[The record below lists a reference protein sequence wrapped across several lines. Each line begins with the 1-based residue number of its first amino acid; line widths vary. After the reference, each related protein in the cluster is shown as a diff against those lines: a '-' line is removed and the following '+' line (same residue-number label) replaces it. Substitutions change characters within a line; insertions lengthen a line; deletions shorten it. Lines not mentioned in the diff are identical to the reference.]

1 MDRTTRKQE
10 STTREGGKLYMAL
23 ELGWGKWKLA
33 FTTEAGEKPRLR
45 NLDARSLETLWQ
57 EIDHAKQRFCLDS
70 TAPVVSCYEA
80 GRDGFWLHRWLI
92 SKGVDN
98 RVVDSSSIEVD
109 RRARRAKSDGV
120 DAQKLLDLL
129 VRSEQKGQKRPWSV
143 ARVPSPQEEDARQ
156 LSRELEALKQE
167 RTRHSNR
174 MRGLLASQGLDLE
187 VGPHF
192 REQLEQSRLWDGS
205 AVEPGLRSRLERELV
220 RLELLQ
226 EQISELDKQ
235 RRALLK
241 SSEEASVAQV
251 RKLKLIKALGDN
263 SAWLFVYEFFSWR
276 KFRNRREVAAR
287 AGLAPTPYQSGDS
300 NHEQGISRAG
310 NARIRS
316 MAIEIAWVWVRCQPR
331 SQLTLW
337 FQERFGSGGKRSRR
351 IGIVALARRLLVAL
365 WRYLETGTLPEGA
378 MLKS

>member
-1 MDRTTRKQE
+1 M
-10 STTREGGKLYMAL
+10 
-23 ELGWGKWKLA
+23 
-33 FTTEAGEKPRLR
+33 
-45 NLDARSLETLWQ
+45 
-57 EIDHAKQRFCLDS
+57 
-70 TAPVVSCYEA
+70 SCYEA
-80 GRDGFWLHRWLI
+80 GRDGFWLHRWLV

-143 ARVPSPQEEDARQ
+143 ARVPNPQEEDARQ
-156 LSRELEALKQE
+156 LSRELEALKKE

-174 MRGLLASQGLDLE
+174 MRGLLASQGIDLE

-192 REQLEQSRLWDGS
+192 REQLEQARLWDGS

-226 EQISELDKQ
+226 EQISELDKR

-241 SSEEASVAQV
+241 DSPEASVEQV
-251 RKLKLIKALGDN
+251 RKLKLLKALGDN
-263 SAWLFVYEFFSWR
+263 SSWLFVYEFFSWR
-276 KFRNRREVAAR
+276 KFRNRREVAAL
-287 AGLAPTPYQSGDS
+287 AGLSPTPYQSGDS

-365 WRYLETGTLPEGA
+365 WRYLETGVIPEGA
-378 MLKS
+378 SLKA